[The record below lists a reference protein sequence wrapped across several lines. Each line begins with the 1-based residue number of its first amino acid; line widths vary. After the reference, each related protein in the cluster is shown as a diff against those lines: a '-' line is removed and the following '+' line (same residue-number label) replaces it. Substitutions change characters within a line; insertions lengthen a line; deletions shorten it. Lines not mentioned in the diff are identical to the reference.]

1 MATQTLALIG
11 DSILDN
17 APYTGPESDTTAHL
31 GRLLPGWSVQRVAQ
45 DGAVM
50 AEVQAQLGELDS
62 RPAVAVV
69 SIGGNDAIAHLGV
82 LEGRNTHST
91 DLLEELLA
99 ISTDFGRRYE
109 AVARAV
115 AGRAERTVL
124 CTIYEVQL
132 EPPRYAELVRVPLGL
147 LNDQIVRVAS
157 GLGLEVLD
165 LRTVCTGPEDFVLQ
179 IEPSAR
185 GAAKIAEA
193 IAAVVLGGAGLSS
206 ARVHSVH
213 LDGD

>member
-1 MATQTLALIG
+1 MPTRTLALIG

-17 APYTGPESDTTAHL
+17 APYTRPEPDTTAHL

-50 AEVQAQLGELDS
+50 AQVAGQLRQLDS

-82 LEGRNTHST
+82 LEGHATHST
-91 DLLEELLA
+91 GLLEELLA
-99 ISTDFGRRYE
+99 ITSDFGRRYE

-115 AGRAERTVL
+115 AERAERTVL

-132 EPPRYAELVRVPLGL
+132 EPLRYAELVRVPLGL

-157 GLGLEVLD
+157 RLGLEVLD
-165 LRTVCTGPEDFVLQ
+165 LRTVCTGPGDFVLQ
-179 IEPSAR
+179 IEPSAQ
-185 GAAKIAEA
+185 GARKIAEA
-193 IAAVVLGGAGLSS
+193 IAAVVLGGAGLGS
-206 ARVHSVH
+206 ARVLSMHP
-213 LDGD
+213 GGG